1 DYEVYY
7 GGVDLTNLKEYE
19 LSLKEC
25 VEYAYNNKAEVMS
38 YKYQVDASK
47 AQIDSVNAEYFPSIY
62 LYGDYTKQKIDK
74 LKQYMPEDSW
84 QASINLDWNLYQG
97 GSTAAQKR
105 GKSYQ
110 CEHCTIK
117 THLYAAANKTSCY
130 KCLYKS
136 CTKKG

>member
-1 DYEVYY
+1 MLQVSCKSVILNLESTYADLDKVVGFTNTSRDYEVYY

-74 LKQYMPEDSW
+74 LKQYMPEDS
-84 QASINLDWNLYQG
+84 
-97 GSTAAQKR
+97 
-105 GKSYQ
+105 
-110 CEHCTIK
+110 
-117 THLYAAANKTSCY
+117 
-130 KCLYKS
+130 
-136 CTKKG
+136 